1 MEVADV
7 QKQIKQKNLNSI
19 YIFIGE
25 EIEVQRIYINKIIE
39 VSDLPLIKAESVSSI
54 YVKLTQKSFVSKDNI
69 YLIYNDVEFATNANA
84 YEKIVN
90 LVGNNIIILVY
101 SDIDKRCSL
110 YKKHGNDIVDF
121 KPLSDDLLIKYVQKN
136 IDLSENNCKSLIKI
150 CESNY
155 SRILL
160 EIDKIKAYKQSL
172 PYNIDVNSVFLDLLL
187 DGTINRVMHD
197 DIFELCNNI
206 SGGYIDNSI
215 KLYNQYKSLNDNPM
229 TLISVL
235 YTNMKQML
243 QVQSCNSKDISKS
256 TGLTGWQISQIQK
269 RIGAYSNDELINAM
283 RLLQKVESGI
293 KSGLFE
299 SDWAMDYILVNIL

>member
-1 MEVADV
+1 MEVADI
-7 QKQIKQKNLNSI
+7 QKQIKQKKLNSI
-19 YIFIGE
+19 YIFTGE

-39 VSDLPLIKAESVSSI
+39 VSNLPLIKVNSVTSI
-54 YVKLTQKSFVSKDNI
+54 FSKLTQKSFIIKNNI
-69 YLIYNDVEFATNANA
+69 YLIYNDIEFATNADA
-84 YEKIVN
+84 YEKTAN
-90 LVGNNIIILVY
+90 SVGNNIIILVY
-101 SDIDKRCSL
+101 SDIDKRCLL

-121 KPLSDDLLIKYVQKN
+121 KLLSDDLLIKYIQKN
-136 IDLSENNCKSLIKI
+136 IDLSENNCKSLIRI

-155 SRILL
+155 NRILL

-197 DIFELCNNI
+197 DIFELCDSI
-206 SGGYIDNSI
+206 SSGYIDNSI
-215 KLYNQYKSLNDNPM
+215 KLYNQYKAINDNPM
-229 TLISVL
+229 ALISVL
-235 YTNMKQML
+235 YTNIKQML

-256 TGLTGWQISQIQK
+256 TGLNGWQIRQIQQ
-269 RIGAYSNDELINAM
+269 RIGAYSDTELINAM

-299 SDWAMDYILVNIL
+299 SDWAMDYVLVNIL

>member
-19 YIFIGE
+19 YIFTGE

-39 VSDLPLIKAESVSSI
+39 VSNLPLIKAESVSSI
-54 YVKLTQKSFVSKDNI
+54 YAKLTQKSFVSVNNI
-69 YLIYNDVEFATNANA
+69 YLIYNDIEFATNANA
-84 YEKIVN
+84 YEKIAN
-90 LVGNNIIILVY
+90 SVGNNIIILVY

-110 YKKHGNDIVDF
+110 YKKHPKDIVDF
-121 KPLSDDLLIKYVQKN
+121 KLLSDDLLIKYIQKN
-136 IDLSENNCKSLIKI
+136 IDLSENNCKSLIRI
-150 CESNY
+150 CESSY

-172 PYNIDVNSVFLDLLL
+172 PNNISYDDIFLDLLL
-187 DGTINRVMHD
+187 NGTINRVMHD
-197 DIFELCNNI
+197 DIFELCNSI
-206 SGGYIDNSI
+206 SSGYIDNSM
-215 KLYNQYKSLNDNPM
+215 KLYNQYKAVNDNPM
-229 TLISVL
+229 ALISVL
-235 YTNMKQML
+235 YINMKQML

-269 RIGAYSNDELINAM
+269 RIGAYSDNELISAM
-283 RLLQKVESGI
+283 RLLQRVESGI